1 MKKYYGLSGKKQPE
15 PLDKFIHENY
25 ISEPFDNGSFL
36 EMGAMNGIRFSN
48 TKFFEDNMG
57 FNQGVLIEPQPH
69 MFEKLKL
76 NRPNCECFNL
86 AIHSEKKSVEF
97 ISNKSRDWSG
107 CVNHDESEK
116 HIQAF
121 HSGKQKD
128 NNSYT
133 ETIPADRLDSI
144 LQKSKL
150 KYIDFWSL
158 DVEGSE
164 LQCLNSMDWS
174 IPVGLICVENSSHP
188 EEIHDIISNN
198 GLTLI
203 QQRGSDGF
211 YFNFNYFRKNLFCN
225 KIFDIKR

>member
-1 MKKYYGLSGKKQPE
+1 MTQYYGLSTKKQPE

-36 EMGAMNGIRFSN
+36 EMGAMDGINLSN

-69 MFEKLKL
+69 VFKKLER

-86 AIHSEKKSVEF
+86 AIHSEKKTVEF
-97 ISNKSRDWSG
+97 LSHKRRVWSG
-107 CVNHDESEK
+107 CVKHNESKK

-121 HSGKQKD
+121 HSGKRLD
-128 NNSYT
+128 ANSCT
-133 ETIPADRLDSI
+133 EILHADRLDSI
-144 LQKSKL
+144 LKKSKL

-174 IPVGLICVENSSHP
+174 IPVGLICVENQ
-188 EEIHDIISNN
+188 ENQVQIHDILSNK
-198 GLTLI
+198 GFTLI
-203 QQRGSDGF
+203 HQHSIDGF
-211 YFNFNYFRKNLFCN
+211 YFNFNYFRKGRFSINFN
-225 KIFDIKR
+225 TKI